1 MDFVIVD
8 SVGYYTP
15 LGRNR
20 DSSARFRSIRFT
32 DLIAAEATRGND
44 TLLLLFLFIYRRK
57 FREKQSFYSTIPFL
71 QKKKSKIN
79 KLISREIRVQFI
91 RIDRSQKRERKRI
104 RMEETSSLGNFH
116 ANGSTR
122 VFGAVILFFESKQ
135 AYPYPQIPLAMIDTG
150 FLEHACVVQP
160 HGERERER
168 ALLGWLGREVSEQW
182 RLVRR
187 VLQRCHPSHYFGI
200 NGGRFSLPSSGFTGS
215 SGQSRERER
224 KGQQWIKLE
233 ESKDEEGLEEVEG
246 LSREATSDQVK
257 SLDLRAWCPPRF
269 PVSRVS
275 PLLFHL
281 SPILSSRR

>member
-91 RIDRSQKRERKRI
+91 RIDRSQKREREKKNSDGRNVVPGKFPCEWFDASFRGGDFI
-104 RMEETSSLGNFH
+104 FREQASLPLPPDPAGH
-116 ANGSTR
+116 DWHGVPGTR
-122 VFGAVILFFESKQ
+122 VCR
-135 AYPYPQIPLAMIDTG
+135 PTPWR
-150 FLEHACVVQP
+150 
-160 HGERERER
+160 ERERESSIGVAGTGGER
-168 ALLGWLGREVSEQW
+168 AMATRQE
-182 RLVRR
+182 
-187 VLQRCHPSHYFGI
+187 
-200 NGGRFSLPSSGFTGS
+200 GS
-215 SGQSRERER
+215 STLPPQS
-224 KGQQWIKLE
+224 L
-233 ESKDEEGLEEVEG
+233 
-246 LSREATSDQVK
+246 
-257 SLDLRAWCPPRF
+257 LR
-269 PVSRVS
+269 
-275 PLLFHL
+275 H
-281 SPILSSRR
+281 

>member
-1 MDFVIVD
+1 M
-8 SVGYYTP
+8 
-15 LGRNR
+15 
-20 DSSARFRSIRFT
+20 
-32 DLIAAEATRGND
+32 TRGSWN
-44 TLLLLFLFIYRRK
+44 
-57 FREKQSFYSTIPFL
+57 
-71 QKKKSKIN
+71 
-79 KLISREIRVQFI
+79 
-91 RIDRSQKRERKRI
+91 
-104 RMEETSSLGNFH
+104 
-116 ANGSTR
+116 TR
-122 VFGAVILFFESKQ
+122 VSSNPTK
-135 AYPYPQIPLAMIDTG
+135 
-150 FLEHACVVQP
+150 
-160 HGERERER
+160 RERER
-168 ALLGWLGREVSEQW
+168 VLLGWLGREVSEQW

-246 LSREATSDQVK
+246 LSREPTSDRVK